1 MVPLQVLRASGMLRG
16 GYEKLVHSHEVS
28 SGPEGEVLAKMT
40 QQGPTLARALGER
53 ASALRHLAS
62 QGHVVG
68 PSATA
73 CL

>member
-1 MVPLQVLRASGMLRG
+1 MLRASSMLRG

-28 SGPEGEVLAKMT
+28 SGPEGELLAKMT
-40 QQGPTLARALGER
+40 QQGPNLARALGER
-53 ASALRHLAS
+53 AGALRHLAA
-62 QGHVVG
+62 QGVVVG